1 MKAREGECK
10 TVKSNQRTLCKRGVI
25 RACDLPVEV
34 EAEVDC
40 TAVDIPTYVYFG
52 TFDGHAGSGCAVA
65 AAGNELHVVLHRE
78 ADSGRQEMP
87 RKRKRK
93 GFGISKF
100 RYRNKHEKTL
110 REGIKSSESASDDG
124 TESSSSSSSSSPA
137 PPGPAGPR
145 RAKRPR
151 REVLSPSSG
160 SEQSV
165 NDEISHDLADA
176 VRTQASTSPTEV

>member
-151 REVLSPSSG
+151 HRVLSPSSG

-176 VRTQASTSPTEV
+176 VRTQASTSSIEV